1 MFPHESDRFVDFY
14 DYSEDDKEGFK
25 LQDGSK
31 FIYLSNKGYQY
42 VFINSWVD
50 ENGCCYDA
58 EGNPDGW
65 FIYSEDNKEKYY
77 YDFNGHFMPEDED
90 PSKLPKHKPSYKK
103 GKAD

>member
-1 MFPHESDRFVDFY
+1 M
-14 DYSEDDKEGFK
+14 GIN
-25 LQDGSK
+25 
-31 FIYLSNKGYQY
+31 FI
-42 VFINSWVD
+42 IHNSWID

-90 PSKLPKHKPSYKK
+90 PSKLPKHKTNYKK
-103 GKAD
+103 GNADQYGCYLEDNGCYYDS